1 MTNSADINRYMGLAL
16 DALRAT
22 GTKLRKNFQEVFIEI
37 MFLFV
42 SVRKVNFTQMG
53 KYGKHCEQ
61 TYRNNFTKDVD
72 WVAYN
77 TDLTRKVF
85 ANPSDLLA
93 IAVDQSHIT
102 KSGKCTWGVG
112 RFWSGCD
119 QSVMPGLEITGI
131 GVVNATR
138 RECMA
143 LRAVQTPDK
152 HWLAEN
158 LGKGGKKA
166 DLHDWYIKVVKDH
179 ARQLLAITDI
189 LVADALYSTEKIVT
203 AMVALGFVMVS
214 RLRKDTVL
222 RYVYAGPKT
231 GKRGAPKKYEGRID
245 PMNPDLGRME
255 RVDGLC
261 GDEEGEYYTL
271 VANVK
276 CLKRNVRLVIWYPKG
291 LAGVSEKGGGYKL
304 FFSTDTQMDAGKC
317 VAVYKSRFQLEFVF
331 RDGNQ
336 FTGLE
341 DCQARSKE
349 KLDFAFNA
357 SLAAINTA
365 KAAIMEMGEDL
376 SIGEYT
382 ALMHST
388 LIYQR
393 IMCVSG
399 IKPDPAINRKV
410 MNELFMLAKNAA

>member
-22 GTKLRKNFQEVFIEI
+22 GAKLRKNFQEVFIEI

-166 DLHDWYIKVVKDH
+166 DLHDWYIKAVKDH

-399 IKPDPAINRKV
+399 IKPDPAINRRV

>member
-1 MTNSADINRYMGLAL
+1 MTNSADTNRYKGLAL

-22 GTKLRKNFQEVFIEI
+22 GAKLRKNFVDVFIEV
-37 MFLFV
+37 MFLYV
-42 SVRKVNFTQMG
+42 SMRKVNFTQMG

-77 TDLTRKVF
+77 THLAREVF
-85 ANPSDLLA
+85 SDPSDLLA

-119 QSVMPGLEITGI
+119 QSVMPGLEVTGF
-131 GVVNATR
+131 GAVNATR

-143 LRAVQTPDK
+143 LRAVQTP
-152 HWLAEN
+152 
-158 LGKGGKKA
+158 GKDWFKEHSCDDGREM
-166 DLHDWYIKVVKDH
+166 DQHDWYIKVIGEY
-179 ARQLLAITDI
+179 ARQLQAITNI

-203 AMVALGFVMVS
+203 AMVLLGFVMVS

-222 RYVYAGPKT
+222 RYVYTGPRT
-231 GKRGAPKKYEGRID
+231 GKRGAPRKYDGKID
-245 PMNPDLGRME
+245 PVNPDLGRME
-255 RVDGLC
+255 RVDALC
-261 GDEEGEYYTL
+261 GEEEGEYYTL

-291 LAGVSEKGGGYKL
+291 VAGVNEKGGGYKL
-304 FFSTDTQMDAGKC
+304 FFSTDTEMPAEKC
-317 VAVYKSRFQLEFVF
+317 VAVYKARFQLEFVF

-365 KAAIMEMGEDL
+365 KAAIKEMGADL
-376 SIGEYT
+376 SVGEYT

-399 IKPDPAINRKV
+399 IKPDPAINRRV

>member
-22 GTKLRKNFQEVFIEI
+22 GAKLRKNFQEVFIEI

-166 DLHDWYIKVVKDH
+166 DLHDWYIKAVKDH

-222 RYVYAGPKT
+222 RYVYAGPRT

>member
-1 MTNSADINRYMGLAL
+1 MGLAL

-22 GTKLRKNFQEVFIEI
+22 GAKLRKNFVDVFIEV

-53 KYGKHCEQ
+53 KYGKYCEQ
-61 TYRNNFTKDVD
+61 TYRNSFTRAVD
-72 WVAYN
+72 WIAYN
-77 TDLTRKVF
+77 TSLTRKVF
-85 ANPSDLLA
+85 TNAGDLLA

-143 LRAVQTPDK
+143 LRAVQTPCK
-152 HWLAEN
+152 CWLTEN
-158 LGKGGKKA
+158 LGKDGKKV
-166 DLHDWYIKVVKDH
+166 DLHDWYIKVVKDY
-179 ARQLLAITDI
+179 AGQLQAITDI

-203 AMVALGFVMVS
+203 AMVLLGFVMVS

-222 RYVYAGPKT
+222 RYVYTGPRT
-231 GKRGAPKKYEGRID
+231 GKRGAPRKYDGKID

-255 RVDGLC
+255 RVDALC
-261 GDEEGEYYTL
+261 GEEGGECYTL

-304 FFSTDTQMDAGKC
+304 FFSTDTRMDAGKC

-341 DCQARSKE
+341 DCQARSRE

-365 KAAIMEMGEDL
+365 KAAIKDMGVEL

-399 IKPDPAINRKV
+399 IKPNPAINRRV

>member
-1 MTNSADINRYMGLAL
+1 MGLAL

-22 GTKLRKNFQEVFIEI
+22 GAKLRKNFVDVFIEV

-53 KYGKHCEQ
+53 KYGRHCEQ

-77 TDLTRKVF
+77 THLAREVF
-85 ANPSDLLA
+85 SDPSDLLA

-152 HWLAEN
+152 CWLAEN
-158 LGKGGKKA
+158 LGKEV
-166 DLHDWYIKVVKDH
+166 DLHDWYIKVVKDY
-179 ARQLLAITDI
+179 AKQLLAITDI
-189 LVADALYSTEKIVT
+189 LVADALYSAEKIVT
-203 AMVALGFVMVS
+203 AMVLLGFVMVS
-214 RLRKDTVL
+214 RLRKDMVL
-222 RYVYAGPKT
+222 RYVYTGPRT
-231 GKRGAPKKYEGRID
+231 GKRGAPRKSDGKID

-255 RVDGLC
+255 RVEGLC
-261 GDEEGEYYTL
+261 GEEEGEYYTL

-291 LAGVSEKGGGYKL
+291 IAGVNEKGGGDKL
-304 FFSTDTQMDAGKC
+304 FFSTDTRMDAEKC
-317 VAVYKSRFQLEFVF
+317 VMVYKSRFQLEFVF

-341 DCQARSKE
+341 DCQARSRK

-365 KAAIMEMGEDL
+365 KAAIMKMGEEL

-399 IKPDPAINRKV
+399 IKPDPAINRRV
-410 MNELFMLAKNAA
+410 MNELFMLAKNTA

>member
-1 MTNSADINRYMGLAL
+1 MGLAL

-22 GTKLRKNFQEVFIEI
+22 GAKLRKNFVDVFIEV

-53 KYGKHCEQ
+53 KYGKYCEQ
-61 TYRNNFTKDVD
+61 TYRNSFTRDVD
-72 WVAYN
+72 WIAYN
-77 TDLTRKVF
+77 TSLTRKVF
-85 ANPSDLLA
+85 TNAGDLLA

-143 LRAVQTPDK
+143 LRAVQTPCK
-152 HWLAEN
+152 RWLSEN
-158 LGKGGKKA
+158 LGKEV
-166 DLHDWYIKVVKDH
+166 DLHDWYIKVVKDY
-179 ARQLLAITDI
+179 AKQLQAITDI

-203 AMVALGFVMVS
+203 AMVLLGFVMVS

-222 RYVYAGPKT
+222 RYVYTGPRT
-231 GKRGAPKKYEGRID
+231 GKRGAPRKYDGKID

-255 RVDGLC
+255 RVDALC
-261 GDEEGEYYTL
+261 GEEEGEYYTL

-304 FFSTDTQMDAGKC
+304 FFSTDPQMDAGKC

-341 DCQARSKE
+341 DCQARSRE

-365 KAAIMEMGEDL
+365 KAAIKDMGVEL

-399 IKPDPAINRKV
+399 IKPDPAINRRV

>member
-102 KSGKCTWGVG
+102 KFGKCTWGVG

-166 DLHDWYIKVVKDH
+166 DLHDWYIKAVKDH

-222 RYVYAGPKT
+222 RYVYAGPRT

-271 VANVK
+271 VASVK

-399 IKPDPAINRKV
+399 IKPEPAINRRV
-410 MNELFMLAKNAA
+410 MNELVTLAKNAA

>member
-1 MTNSADINRYMGLAL
+1 MGLAL

-22 GTKLRKNFQEVFIEI
+22 GAKLRKNFVDVFIEV

-53 KYGKHCEQ
+53 KYGRHCEQ
-61 TYRNNFTKDVD
+61 TYRNNFTKEVD

-85 ANPSDLLA
+85 SDPSDLLA

-119 QSVMPGLEITGI
+119 Q
-131 GVVNATR
+131 
-138 RECMA
+138 
-143 LRAVQTPDK
+143 RAVQTPGK
-152 HWLAEN
+152 SWLAEN
-158 LGKGGKKA
+158 LGKDGKKV
-166 DLHDWYIKVVKDH
+166 DLHDWYIKVVKDY
-179 ARQLLAITDI
+179 ASQLQAITDI

-203 AMVALGFVMVS
+203 AMVLLGFVMVS

-222 RYVYAGPKT
+222 RYVYTGPRT
-231 GKRGAPKKYEGRID
+231 GKRGAPRKYDGKID

-255 RVDGLC
+255 RVDALC
-261 GDEEGEYYTL
+261 GEEEGEFYTL

-276 CLKRNVRLVIWYPKG
+276 CLKRDVRLVIWYPKG
-291 LAGVSEKGGGYKL
+291 LAGVSKKGGGYKL

-331 RDGNQ
+331 YVK
-336 FTGLE
+336 
-341 DCQARSKE
+341 CP
-349 KLDFAFNA
+349 
-357 SLAAINTA
+357 
-365 KAAIMEMGEDL
+365 
-376 SIGEYT
+376 
-382 ALMHST
+382 LM
-388 LIYQR
+388 
-393 IMCVSG
+393 
-399 IKPDPAINRKV
+399 
-410 MNELFMLAKNAA
+410 